1 MANDLKNSES
11 VFADATDLY
20 GTKLNPVPT
29 PKRNIGIDTDGEFYD
44 ALINGVKSSMMDIS
58 KLESFTQVSQN
69 RELLY
74 EVIDTMCED
83 TTIASALE
91 IYTEDSTELSE
102 NGRIVWCQSDDEDV
116 LKYITYLLD
125 VLNVD
130 KNIFKWAYCLC
141 KYGDVYLRM
150 YRNSDI
156 EDGLFNSDDVSDKK
170 KYLKE
175 ELDKIHENRENS
187 KLDESVIVHANSKDD
202 RYAQYVEMVSNP
214 AEMFELT
221 KFGKTYAYIKAPVR
235 SGLQQKQ
242 SSIDVPSWRYRFN
255 RSDVTLYDATAFVHA
270 SLEDDFQRFPES
282 VEIFLNNDMNS
293 SNDTNKLSYTVRHGQ
308 SILYSVYKLWRTLTL
323 LENSLLLNRLT
334 KSSVLRVINVEVG
347 DMPQENVGKHMM
359 GIKALFERKVS
370 LDTGNIMSEY
380 TNPGPMENCIY
391 VPMHNGIGS
400 ITPQQIGGDVDVKGL
415 TDIDYFKN
423 KLFGGLKIPKQYM
436 GDTEDGA
443 GFNGG
448 ASLSLISA
456 RYAKTIKRVQNTLI
470 QLVTDLINL
479 LLLDKGLV
487 SYVNKFTIK
496 MQPPTTQ
503 EEIDR
508 RDNLSS
514 KVGITQDVMNLLSD
528 VEDPSQKLRILKILL
543 AEIIDN
549 PEVINVI
556 QEEIDKMEGEG
567 ALAEEGNNE
576 PDDRDID
583 VNVRMPRSGG
593 HAGDVEIPIPTDDSS
608 DEMPPAPAEEETIA
622 PLPSPADLGID
633 MTDTA
638 NL

>member
-1 MANDLKNSES
+1 MTNDLKNSES
-11 VFADATDLY
+11 VFADAKDLY
-20 GTKLNPVPT
+20 GTKLNPVPA
-29 PKRNIGIDTDGEFYD
+29 PKKNIGVDTDGEFYD

-91 IYTEDSTELSE
+91 IYTEDATELAD

-116 LKYITYLLD
+116 SKYITYLLD

-150 YRNSDI
+150 YRNSDMD
-156 EDGLFNSDDVSDKK
+156 DGLFKEDEVSDKK

-175 ELDKIHENRENS
+175 ELEKIHNNDTS
-187 KLDESVIVHANSKDD
+187 KLDESVTVHANSKDD

-235 SGLQQKQ
+235 SGIQQKQ
-242 SSIDVPSWRYRFN
+242 SAIDVPSWRYRFN

-270 SLEDDFQRFPES
+270 SLEDDFQRFPEL
-282 VEIFLNNDMNS
+282 VDIFINNDMNS
-293 SNDTNKLSYTVRHGQ
+293 SDDTNKLSYTVRHGQ

-359 GIKALFERKVS
+359 GIKALFERKAS

-400 ITPQQIGGDVDVKGL
+400 ITPQQIGGDIDVKGL

-436 GDTEDGA
+436 GDTDDGA

-456 RYAKTIKRVQNTLI
+456 RYAKTIKRIQNTLI
-470 QLVTDLINL
+470 QLITDLINL
-479 LLLDKGLV
+479 MLLDKGLV

-508 RDNLSS
+508 RDNMAS

-543 AEIIDN
+543 SEIIDS

-556 QEEIDKMEGEG
+556 QEEIDK
-567 ALAEEGNNE
+567 LEEE
-576 PDDRDID
+576 EFVDESEDVDDSDTSVDVD
-583 VNVRMPRSGG
+583 VNMPRPSSGG
-593 HAGDVEIPIPTDDSS
+593 PEFIDLSSTGEPQEISSEIPE
-608 DEMPPAPAEEETIA
+608 DEVIS

-638 NL
+638 NI